1 MREFVLRVLTVALL
15 CGLIEQLTPAG
26 EREGLRRAVRLLSGL
41 FVLICIFTPISR
53 IDGEAFPSRLGAWA
67 REMEHDAQTE
77 YEALMEEKL
86 TLGTTVQLEEALY
99 ELLERRLGIAR
110 SDCTVRVE
118 AVREGETLVLSHVRV
133 CVWGKAMLADP
144 RTIEALVEERMDCP
158 CTVAVGE
165 KEER

>member
-41 FVLICIFTPISR
+41 FVLLLVLMPLSR
-53 IDGEAFPSRLGAWA
+53 VDGAGVFARLGAWA
-67 REMEHDAQTE
+67 REMERDAQTE

-86 TLGTTVQLEEALY
+86 TLSSTVQLEEELY
-99 ELLERRLGIAR
+99 GLLERGLGLAR

-118 AVREGETLVLSHVRV
+118 TARQGDVLVLSHVRISV
-133 CVWGKAMLADP
+133 RGKAVLTDP
-144 RTIEALVEERMDCP
+144 REIEMLIEERLECP
-158 CTVAVGE
+158 CTVAVGG
-165 KEER
+165 KES